1 MNNKKTA
8 GVPNQNAARHSP
20 DRRTKESPVK
30 KSPWKLDPLFTPR
43 SIAVIGASPN
53 GGAGSIVLR
62 NMQRLGY
69 TGTVYPINPK
79 YKEIFG
85 YPCYASLRDLP
96 APADC
101 AAVLLGSRSL
111 LPMLEEAHAAGVKGV
126 WGFASGFAET
136 GGEGRAMQRRIHDFC
151 HESGLLFCGPNCVGY
166 ANITDKTCMYSAPLP
181 QAFRPGDIGVIAQS
195 GAVLLALGNANRMAG
210 FSRLISSGNEA
221 ALGLA
226 DYMDY
231 LVDDD
236 ATHVI
241 ALFIETIRD
250 PEAFAAACSRAA
262 EKGKPVIALKVG
274 RSELACRVAATHTG
288 AIAGS
293 DRILDAFFRRAN
305 VMRVNTLDDLL
316 ETAVLF
322 SGLRGLSAG
331 SPKVGM
337 ATVSGGE
344 MGMLADVCADS
355 GLVFP
360 PVSEAGKERL
370 RKVLPPYAPIANPL
384 DAWGSGDLRE
394 AYPASLGIL
403 AAEEDVET
411 LIVSQDI
418 PGNMAPE
425 QVEQFSDVARAAVA
439 VRAASGKPVI
449 VVSNISGGIDP
460 AIGDILAQ
468 GNVPVVQGSGAG
480 IPAIR
485 RWIDW
490 CAARAAKTASPYP
503 RKDSPTPSILPPELA
518 SELDA
523 SSGVL
528 PYALSA
534 RLLRHF
540 GIAIDHEEL
549 AVSLEEGMAAAG
561 RIGYPVALKAA
572 SPDIAHKTETGLVKL
587 NLRTGAEFAAAWRE
601 LEGILALHHA
611 DARREG
617 MLVQGMVR
625 SAGGKSGDV
634 VETIVGVNR
643 DGGFGS
649 AVMVGLG
656 GVFVELLRD
665 VSLESEGNAIYLID
679 DAATIRKKVMK
690 AVTDSGPT
698 QPNSEKPEAIAN
710 LFTMLK
716 IVSSADT
723 YDYFNEK
730 YNACEIRYGDLKK
743 QLAEDIVNFTSPI
756 RERILAYAADTE
768 YMDKVAREGAE
779 KARASAD
786 KTIRE
791 VRKIIGFN

>member
-1 MNNKKTA
+1 M
-8 GVPNQNAARHSP
+8 
-20 DRRTKESPVK
+20 K

-231 LVDDD
+231 LADDD

-344 MGMLADVCADS
+344 MGMLADVCSDS
-355 GLVFP
+355 GLIFP
-360 PVSEAGKERL
+360 PISEAGKERL

-449 VVSNISGGIDP
+449 VVSHISGGIDP
-460 AIGDILAQ
+460 VI
-468 GNVPVVQGSGAG
+468 S
-480 IPAIR
+480 
-485 RWIDW
+485 
-490 CAARAAKTASPYP
+490 P
-503 RKDSPTPSILPPELA
+503 RKDSSTPSILPPELA

-601 LEGILALHHA
+601 LEGILAQHHA
-611 DARREG
+611 GARREG

-665 VSLESEGNAIYLID
+665 VSLELAPLSPEGARAMIGRLK
-679 DAATIRKKVMK
+679 AAKLLTGFRGRAASDVEALSDVLVRVAAMCCALGDRLVSLDLNPVM
-690 AVTDSGPT
+690 VL
-698 QPNSEKPEAIAN
+698 PEGEGVR
-710 LFTMLK
+710 
-716 IVSSADT
+716 IV
-723 YDYFNEK
+723 
-730 YNACEIRYGDLKK
+730 
-743 QLAEDIVNFTSPI
+743 DIV
-756 RERILAYAADTE
+756 
-768 YMDKVAREGAE
+768 MQVAP
-779 KARASAD
+779 ARHCGETD
-786 KTIRE
+786 
-791 VRKIIGFN
+791 

>member
-20 DRRTKESPVK
+20 DCRTKESPVK

-231 LVDDD
+231 LADDD

-344 MGMLADVCADS
+344 MGMLADVCSDS
-355 GLVFP
+355 GLIFP
-360 PVSEAGKERL
+360 PISEAGKERL

-460 AIGDILAQ
+460 VISDILAQ
-468 GNVPVVQGSGAG
+468 GNVPVVQGSGVG

-490 CAARAAKTASPYP
+490 CAARAAKTASPSP
-503 RKDSPTPSILPPELA
+503 RKDSSTPSILPPELA

-572 SPDIAHKTETGLVKL
+572 SPDIAHKTENVSVWYSVQWSDWCCS
-587 NLRTGAEFAAAWRE
+587 RR
-601 LEGILALHHA
+601 LH
-611 DARREG
+611 
-617 MLVQGMVR
+617 Q
-625 SAGGKSGDV
+625 
-634 VETIVGVNR
+634 
-643 DGGFGS
+643 
-649 AVMVGLG
+649 
-656 GVFVELLRD
+656 
-665 VSLESEGNAIYLID
+665 
-679 DAATIRKKVMK
+679 
-690 AVTDSGPT
+690 
-698 QPNSEKPEAIAN
+698 
-710 LFTMLK
+710 
-716 IVSSADT
+716 
-723 YDYFNEK
+723 
-730 YNACEIRYGDLKK
+730 
-743 QLAEDIVNFTSPI
+743 
-756 RERILAYAADTE
+756 
-768 YMDKVAREGAE
+768 
-779 KARASAD
+779 
-786 KTIRE
+786 
-791 VRKIIGFN
+791 

>member
-1 MNNKKTA
+1 MLNAVGLQNDGVESFLKNKL
-8 GVPNQNAARHSP
+8 PRL
-20 DRRTKESPVK
+20 
-30 KSPWKLDPLFTPR
+30 PW
-43 SIAVIGASPN
+43 
-53 GGAGSIVLR
+53 
-62 NMQRLGY
+62 
-69 TGTVYPINPK
+69 
-79 YKEIFG
+79 
-85 YPCYASLRDLP
+85 
-96 APADC
+96 
-101 AAVLLGSRSL
+101 
-111 LPMLEEAHAAGVKGV
+111 H
-126 WGFASGFAET
+126 ET
-136 GGEGRAMQRRIHDFC
+136 
-151 HESGLLFCGPNCVGY
+151 
-166 ANITDKTCMYSAPLP
+166 
-181 QAFRPGDIGVIAQS
+181 
-195 GAVLLALGNANRMAG
+195 
-210 FSRLISSGNEA
+210 
-221 ALGLA
+221 
-226 DYMDY
+226 
-231 LVDDD
+231 
-236 ATHVI
+236 
-241 ALFIETIRD
+241 
-250 PEAFAAACSRAA
+250 
-262 EKGKPVIALKVG
+262 PVIANLYAT
-274 RSELACRVAATHTG
+274 SPAEFAELA
-288 AIAGS
+288 
-293 DRILDAFFRRAN
+293 
-305 VMRVNTLDDLL
+305 
-316 ETAVLF
+316 
-322 SGLRGLSAG
+322 
-331 SPKVGM
+331 
-337 ATVSGGE
+337 
-344 MGMLADVCADS
+344 
-355 GLVFP
+355 
-360 PVSEAGKERL
+360 
-370 RKVLPPYAPIANPL
+370 
-384 DAWGSGDLRE
+384 
-394 AYPASLGIL
+394 GIL

-665 VSLESEGNAIYLID
+665 VSLE
-679 DAATIRKKVMK
+679 
-690 AVTDSGPT
+690 
-698 QPNSEKPEAIAN
+698 
-710 LFTMLK
+710 
-716 IVSSADT
+716 
-723 YDYFNEK
+723 
-730 YNACEIRYGDLKK
+730 
-743 QLAEDIVNFTSPI
+743 LAPLSP
-756 RERILAYAADTE
+756 
-768 YMDKVAREGAE
+768 EGARAMIGRLKAAKLLTGFRRGSPLRCARPGGSHVLRAGRQARFARPEPGHGAAGRGRRTHCGHRDAGGSGTALRGNRLILME
-779 KARASAD
+779 KSR
-786 KTIRE
+786 
-791 VRKIIGFN
+791 

>member
-1 MNNKKTA
+1 M
-8 GVPNQNAARHSP
+8 
-20 DRRTKESPVK
+20 K

-322 SGLRGLSAG
+322 SG
-331 SPKVGM
+331 
-337 ATVSGGE
+337 
-344 MGMLADVCADS
+344 CAA
-355 GLVFP
+355 FP
-360 PVSEAGKERL
+360 PVRRRWGWPRFPAAKWACWRTCARTAASSSRPFPRPGRNGSARCS
-370 RKVLPPYAPIANPL
+370 RPTPPSPTPSMRGAAAICARPTP
-384 DAWGSGDLRE
+384 
-394 AYPASLGIL
+394 PASGIL

-503 RKDSPTPSILPPELA
+503 RKDSPTPSILPPNWLRNSTPVRA
-518 SELDA
+518 YCPTRFPPA
-523 SSGVL
+523 CCAISG
-528 PYALSA
+528 
-534 RLLRHF
+534 
-540 GIAIDHEEL
+540 
-549 AVSLEEGMAAAG
+549 
-561 RIGYPVALKAA
+561 
-572 SPDIAHKTETGLVKL
+572 SP
-587 NLRTGAEFAAAWRE
+587 
-601 LEGILALHHA
+601 
-611 DARREG
+611 
-617 MLVQGMVR
+617 
-625 SAGGKSGDV
+625 
-634 VETIVGVNR
+634 
-643 DGGFGS
+643 
-649 AVMVGLG
+649 
-656 GVFVELLRD
+656 
-665 VSLESEGNAIYLID
+665 
-679 DAATIRKKVMK
+679 
-690 AVTDSGPT
+690 
-698 QPNSEKPEAIAN
+698 
-710 LFTMLK
+710 
-716 IVSSADT
+716 
-723 YDYFNEK
+723 
-730 YNACEIRYGDLKK
+730 
-743 QLAEDIVNFTSPI
+743 
-756 RERILAYAADTE
+756 
-768 YMDKVAREGAE
+768 
-779 KARASAD
+779 
-786 KTIRE
+786 
-791 VRKIIGFN
+791 

>member
-1 MNNKKTA
+1 MNQI
-8 GVPNQNAARHSP
+8 NQCPKQKRRKATPP

-53 GGAGSIVLR
+53 GGAGSIVIR

-79 YKEIFG
+79 YKDILG

-111 LPMLEEAHAAGVKGV
+111 LPMLEEAHATGVKGV

-166 ANITDKTCMYSAPLP
+166 ANITDGICMYSAPLP

-195 GAVLLALGNANRMAG
+195 GAVLLALGNANRKAG

-231 LVDDD
+231 LVEDD

-241 ALFIETIRD
+241 TLFIETIRA

-262 EKGKPVIALKVG
+262 AKGKPVIALKVG

-293 DRILDAFFRRAN
+293 DRMLDAFFHRAN
-305 VMRVNTLDDLL
+305 VVRVNTLDDLL
-316 ETAVLF
+316 ETAILF
-322 SGLRGLSAG
+322 SGLRGLSV
-331 SPKVGM
+331 SSTRVGM

-344 MGMLADVCADS
+344 MGMLVDVCADS

-360 PVSEAGKERL
+360 SVSEAGKERL

-439 VRAASGKPVI
+439 VRASSGKPVI

-460 AIGDILAQ
+460 DIGAILAQ
-468 GNVPVVQGSGAG
+468 GNVPVVQGSGVG

-485 RWIDW
+485 RWMDW
-490 CAARAAKTASPYP
+490 CAARAAEAAYLSP
-503 RKDSPTPSILPPELA
+503 RKDSSTPSRLPPELA

-549 AVSLEEGMAAAG
+549 AVSLEEGMAAAA

-611 DARREG
+611 GARREG

-665 VSLESEGNAIYLID
+665 VSLELAPLSPEGARAMIGRLK
-679 DAATIRKKVMK
+679 AAKLLTGFRGRAASDVEALSDVLVRVAAMCCALGDRLVSLDLNPVM
-690 AVTDSGPT
+690 VL
-698 QPNSEKPEAIAN
+698 PEGEGVR
-710 LFTMLK
+710 
-716 IVSSADT
+716 IV
-723 YDYFNEK
+723 
-730 YNACEIRYGDLKK
+730 
-743 QLAEDIVNFTSPI
+743 DIV
-756 RERILAYAADTE
+756 
-768 YMDKVAREGAE
+768 MQVAP
-779 KARASAD
+779 ARHCGETD
-786 KTIRE
+786 
-791 VRKIIGFN
+791 